1 VCSCKNI
8 TFEDN
13 ALVDGWNSQAGPY
26 VPGQLGGGIG
36 ADNEISSMSG
46 ADIWGQ
52 AWADSKATSFSA
64 AANVHY
70 DLQSGGDISAD
81 GLNVMHNAYVVGNIS
96 GNMTVGG
103 TLYQTTGKG
112 SGGLNPVPLTTPVNA
127 PCDCSNPI
135 PVASTVTWAKTNND
149 NMAIGLDPAIM
160 TQAGHPTRVDLPCGI
175 YYMQGF
181 SSGGVIVGH
190 GNVALFIDGDVSSS
204 GLLTMTIADPTS
216 QLDVWIS
223 GTITSAQSQ
232 FSFGSGAYPALSRMY
247 VGGTQTLDIQVGL
260 VIGGELWAGNAPVLW
275 ESDSDMFGALFV
287 GDLHVLSRFALH
299 QDQAVVTVGSST
311 CPPPGGGSGSSS
323 GGTTSSSSGS
333 PPMCGTCKDCGNQA
347 CINGTCG
354 SCTSN
359 ADCCAPLI
367 CQGGTCVPL
376 LH

>member
-1 VCSCKNI
+1 
-8 TFEDN
+8 
-13 ALVDGWNSQAGPY
+13 
-26 VPGQLGGGIG
+26 
-36 ADNEISSMSG
+36 
-46 ADIWGQ
+46 
-52 AWADSKATSFSA
+52 
-64 AANVHY
+64 
-70 DLQSGGDISAD
+70 
-81 GLNVMHNAYVVGNIS
+81 
-96 GNMTVGG
+96 
-103 TLYQTTGKG
+103 
-112 SGGLNPVPLTTPVNA
+112 
-127 PCDCSNPI
+127 
-135 PVASTVTWAKTNND
+135 
-149 NMAIGLDPAIM
+149 
-160 TQAGHPTRVDLPCGI
+160 
-175 YYMQGF
+175 
-181 SSGGVIVGH
+181 
-190 GNVALFIDGDVSSS
+190 
-204 GLLTMTIADPTS
+204 MTIADPTS

-232 FSFGSGAYPALSRMY
+232 FSFGSGAYPALSRLY

-311 CPPPGGGSGSSS
+311 CPPAGGGSGSSG

-347 CINGTCG
+347 CNSGTCG

-367 CQGGTCVPL
+367 CQAGTCIPL